1 MDRVFLFD
9 TTLRD
14 GMQGT
19 GINYTLKDKLEI
31 ARRLDEVGIDY
42 IEGGFPLANEKEA
55 AFFQQM
61 KKEPLKQARLAAF
74 GSTRKAGNKARE
86 DANLLAVLGADT
98 PVVVIVGKAWKLH
111 VEHVLATNAE
121 ENLAIFDDSIR
132 LLKAEG
138 REVIFDFEHFFDG
151 WKAHP
156 EYTRKLVETARD
168 AGADWLVPCDTNGG
182 TLADEVVEA
191 YRFLAGIPGLEGKL
205 GVHFHN
211 DLGLG
216 VANSLAGVAAGA
228 RQVQGTIN
236 GWGERC
242 GNANLCSIAPALS
255 LKMPY
260 TTRLALGRLTE
271 LSRFVSEKANMI
283 PDKRQPFVGE
293 AAFSHKAGQHAD
305 VLAKAQS
312 VQTAGF
318 TSGGM
323 MEHMD
328 PSLVG
333 NTRRILLSEL
343 AGKSTVAMKL
353 AKFGTFAK
361 NSPEV
366 TELTRILKEKESE
379 GYEYEAAEASFDL
392 LVLKVLGRY
401 RPLFELDNY
410 HLESYKTWDRDSQ
423 TVGRIFLTAHGKRC
437 MGAAVG
443 IGPVGVLDKALRN
456 ALEVVFPFVRKLTLT
471 DFSVRVLNADEAST
485 DSKVR
490 VFISWSDG
498 DVAWDTVGVHE
509 NIIEASWQA
518 LVDSFEYYALQ
529 YATGSGI
536 LEGAGR
542 EPHHG
547 ND

>member
-19 GINYTLKDKLEI
+19 GINYTLRDKLEI

-55 AFFQQM
+55 AFFQAM
-61 KKEPLKQARLAAF
+61 RKDPLKRARLAAF
-74 GSTRKAGNKARE
+74 GSTRKPANKAAE
-86 DANLLAVLGADT
+86 DANLIALLKAET
-98 PVVVIVGKAWKLH
+98 PVVVIVGKAWNLH
-111 VEHVLATNAE
+111 VEHVLGTDPE
-121 ENLAIFDDSIR
+121 KNLELIDDSLR

-138 REVIFDFEHFFDG
+138 REVIFDLEHFFDG
-151 WKAHP
+151 WKSHP
-156 EYTRKLVETARD
+156 SYTKRLIGVALA

-182 TLADEVVEA
+182 TLVTEADRV
-191 YRFLAGIPGLEGKL
+191 YRELAQIDGIAGKL

-216 VANSLAGVAAGA
+216 VANSLAGIQAGA

-242 GNANLCSIAPALS
+242 GNANLCSIAPTLS
-255 LKMPY
+255 IKLPY
-260 TTRLALGRLTE
+260 TTNLDLSRLTE

-283 PDKRQPFVGE
+283 PDKRQPFVGD
-293 AAFSHKAGQHAD
+293 AAFGHKAGQHAD
-305 VLAKAQS
+305 VLAKAASLQVS
-312 VQTAGF
+312 GF
-318 TSGGM
+318 THGGM

-328 PSLVG
+328 PALVG
-333 NTRRILLSEL
+333 NNRRILLSEL
-343 AGKSTVAMKL
+343 AGKSSVALKL
-353 AKFGTFAK
+353 GKFGTFDK
-361 NSPEV
+361 SSPEV
-366 TELTRILKEKESE
+366 AELTRILKEKENQ
-379 GYEYEAAEASFDL
+379 GYEYEAAEASFEL
-392 LVLKVLGRY
+392 LVLKVLGKY

-423 TVGRIFLTAHGKRC
+423 TVGRIFLTAEGKRF
-437 MGAAVG
+437 MGAGVG

-456 ALEVVFPFVRKLTLT
+456 ALEASFPFVRDLTLT
-471 DFSVRVLNADEAST
+471 DFSVRVLNAGEAST
-485 DSKVR
+485 DSIVR

-498 DVAWDTVGVHE
+498 VRTWDTVGVHE

-518 LVDSFEYYALQ
+518 LVDSFEYYALAFVSDSQ
-529 YATGSGI
+529 RT
-536 LEGAGR
+536 
-542 EPHHG
+542 
-547 ND
+547 

>member
-42 IEGGFPLANEKEA
+42 VEGGFPLANEKEA

-61 KKEPLKQARLAAF
+61 KKEPLKRARLAAF
-74 GSTRKAGNKARE
+74 GSTRKPGNQASSDPNIR
-86 DANLLAVLGADT
+86 ALLEAET
-98 PVVVIVGKAWKLH
+98 PVVVVVGKSWVLH
-111 VEHVLATNAE
+111 VEHVLGTTPE
-121 ENLAIFDDSIR
+121 ENLALIDDSIR

-138 REVIFDFEHFFDG
+138 REVIFDLEHFFDG

-156 EYTRKLVETARD
+156 EYSRRIVETARD

-182 TLADEVVEA
+182 TLVDEVTAA
-191 YRFLAGIPGLEGKL
+191 YRFLFTISGLEHKL

-216 VANSLAGVAAGA
+216 VANSLAGIVAGA

-242 GNANLCSIAPALS
+242 GNANLCSVAPSLS
-255 LKMPY
+255 LKLPY
-260 TTRLALGRLTE
+260 RTNLNLSRLTE
-271 LSRFVSEKANMI
+271 LSRFVGEKANLGL
-283 PDKRQPFVGE
+283 DRRQPFVGE

-305 VLAKAQS
+305 VLAKAKAFQ
-312 VQTAGF
+312 VDGF
-318 TSGGM
+318 TAGGM

-328 PSLVG
+328 PALVG

-353 AKFGTFAK
+353 GKFGAFGK

-366 TELTRILKEKESE
+366 AELTRILKEKEND
-379 GYEYEAAEASFDL
+379 GYEYEAAEASFEL

-401 RPLFELDNY
+401 RSLFELDNY

-423 TVGRIFLTAHGKRC
+423 TVGRIFLTAQGKRS

-443 IGPVGVLDKALRN
+443 VGPVGVLDKALRN
-456 ALEVVFPFVRKLTLT
+456 ALEATYPFVKRLLLT

-498 DVAWDTVGVHE
+498 QSTWDTVGVHE

-518 LVDSFEYYALQ
+518 LVDSFEHYWL
-529 YATGSGI
+529 TVVS
-536 LEGAGR
+536 LS
-542 EPHHG
+542 
-547 ND
+547 

>member
-1 MDRVFLFD
+1 MDKVFLFD

-31 ARRLDEVGIDY
+31 ARRLDETGMDY

-55 AFFQQM
+55 EFFRIL
-61 KKEPLKQARLAAF
+61 KREPLTKARLAAF
-74 GSTRKAGNKARE
+74 GSTRKPGNKAAS
-86 DANLLAVLGADT
+86 DPHVQALLAAET
-98 PVVVIVGKAWKLH
+98 PVVVIVGKAWMLH
-111 VEHVLATNAE
+111 VESVLGTTAE
-121 ENLAIFDDSIR
+121 ENLAMIDDSIR
-132 LLKAEG
+132 TLKAEG
-138 REVIFDFEHFFDG
+138 REVIFDLEHFFDG
-151 WKAHP
+151 WKVHP
-156 EYTRKLVETARD
+156 DYSRTVLQTAQD

-182 TLADEVVEA
+182 TLVSEVEA
-191 YRFLAGIPGLEGKL
+191 IYRSLAAMAGAKGRALRL
-205 GVHFHN
+205 GAHFHN
-211 DLGLG
+211 DLGVG
-216 VANSLAGVAAGA
+216 VANSLTAVEHGA

-242 GNANLCSIAPALS
+242 GNANLCSIAPSLS

-260 TTRLALGRLTE
+260 TIALDLGRLTE
-271 LSRFVSEKANMI
+271 LSRYVSEKANMI
-283 PDKRQPFVGE
+283 PDRRQPFVGE

-305 VLAKAQS
+305 VLQKAQDL
-312 VQTAGF
+312 QKAGF
-318 TSGGM
+318 THGGM

-353 AKFGTFAK
+353 GKFGAFDK
-361 NSPEV
+361 SSKEV
-366 TELTRILKEKESE
+366 AELTKLLKDKESA
-379 GYEYEAAEASFDL
+379 GYEYEAAEASFEL

-401 RPLFELDNY
+401 QQLFELDNY

-423 TVGRIFLTAHGKRC
+423 TVGRIFLTAQGKRS

-443 IGPVGVLDKALRN
+443 VGPVGVLDKALRN
-456 ALEVVFPFVRKLTLT
+456 ALEASFPFVQSLSLT
-471 DFSVRVLNADEAST
+471 DFSVRVLNADQEAS
-485 DSKVR
+485 DSRVR

-498 DVAWDTVGVHE
+498 ERTWDTVGVHE

-518 LVDSFEYYALQ
+518 LVDSFEYYWLAFIQ
-529 YATGSGI
+529 PS
-536 LEGAGR
+536 
-542 EPHHG
+542 
-547 ND
+547 

>member
-31 ARRLDEVGIDY
+31 ARRLDDCGIDY

-55 AFFQQM
+55 AFFQQI
-61 KKEPLKQARLAAF
+61 KKQPLANARLAAF
-74 GSTRKAGNKARE
+74 GSTRKPGNQAAA
-86 DANLLAVLGADT
+86 DPNLQALLGAET
-98 PVVVIVGKAWKLH
+98 PVVVIVGKAWLLH
-111 VEHVLATNAE
+111 VEHVLSTSAE
-121 ENLAIFDDSIR
+121 ENLALIDDSIR

-138 REVIFDFEHFFDG
+138 REVIFDLEHFFDG

-156 EYTRKLVETARD
+156 DYTRQVVQTARA

-182 TLADEVVEA
+182 TLVGEVTAA
-191 YRFLAGIPGLEGKL
+191 YEFLATIPGLSGHL
-205 GVHFHN
+205 GAHFHN
-211 DLGLG
+211 DLDLG
-216 VANSLAGVAAGA
+216 VANSLAAVVAGA

-242 GNANLCSIAPALS
+242 GNANLCSIAPSLS
-255 LKMPY
+255 LKLPY
-260 TTRLALGRLTE
+260 QTSLDLGRLTE

-283 PDKRQPFVGE
+283 PEKRQPFVGE
-293 AAFSHKAGQHAD
+293 AAFGHKAGQHAD
-305 VLAKAQS
+305 VLAKAQAI
-312 VQTAGF
+312 QKPGF
-318 TSGGM
+318 TFGGM

-328 PSLVG
+328 PGLVG

-343 AGKSTVAMKL
+343 AGKSTVALKL
-353 AKFGTFAK
+353 AKFGTFDK
-361 NSPEV
+361 SSREV
-366 TELTRILKEKESE
+366 AELTKILKEKENA
-379 GYEYEAAEASFDL
+379 GYEYEAAEASFEL
-392 LVLKVLGRY
+392 LVLKALGRY
-401 RPLFELDNY
+401 KPLFELDNY

-423 TVGRIFLTAHGKRC
+423 TVGRIFLTAEGKRF

-456 ALEVVFPFVRKLTLT
+456 ALEATFPFVKNLVLT
-471 DFSVRVLNADEAST
+471 DFSVRVLNAGEAST
-485 DSKVR
+485 DSQVR

-498 DVAWDTVGVHE
+498 LSAWDTVGVHE

-518 LVDSFEYYALQ
+518 LVDSFEYYALMK
-529 YATGSGI
+529 S
-536 LEGAGR
+536 
-542 EPHHG
+542 
-547 ND
+547 

>member
-31 ARRLDEVGIDY
+31 ARRLDETGIDY
-42 IEGGFPLANEKEA
+42 VEGGFPLANEKEA
-55 AFFQQM
+55 AFFQHM
-61 KKEPLKQARLAAF
+61 RKEPLAHAKLAAF
-74 GSTRKAGNKARE
+74 GSTRKPGNKAAADPNLKALL
-86 DANLLAVLGADT
+86 DAET
-98 PVVVIVGKAWKLH
+98 PVVVVVGKAWLLH
-111 VEHVLATNAE
+111 VEHVLATTPD
-121 ENLAIFDDSIR
+121 ENLRLVDDSIR
-132 LLKAEG
+132 LLKTEG
-138 REVIFDFEHFFDG
+138 REVIFDLEHFFDG
-151 WKAHP
+151 FKAHP
-156 EYTRKLVETARD
+156 DYTRRLVETACQ

-182 TLADEVVEA
+182 TLVDEVAEA
-191 YRFLAGIPGLEGKL
+191 YRFLAALPGTAGRL
-205 GVHFHN
+205 GAHFHN

-216 VANSLAGVAAGA
+216 VANSLAAVTGGA

-242 GNANLCSIAPALS
+242 GNANLCSIAPS
-255 LKMPY
+255 LTLKLPY
-260 TTRLALGRLTE
+260 TTNLLLPRLTE

-305 VLAKAQS
+305 VLQKAEALHQE
-312 VQTAGF
+312 GF

-333 NTRRILLSEL
+333 NSRRILLSEL

-353 AKFGTFAK
+353 GKFGTFDKA
-361 NSPEV
+361 SREV
-366 TELTRILKEKESE
+366 AELTRILKEKENA
-379 GYEYEAAEASFDL
+379 GYEYEAAEASFEL
-392 LVLKVLGRY
+392 LVLKVLGRFK
-401 RPLFELDNY
+401 PLFELDNY

-423 TVGRIFLTAHGKRC
+423 TVGRIFVTAQGKRS

-443 IGPVGVLDKALRN
+443 VGPVGVLHKALCN
-456 ALEVVFPFVRKLTLT
+456 ALEVTYPFVKRLELT
-471 DFSVRVLNADEAST
+471 DFSVRVLNAGEAST

-490 VFISWSDG
+490 LFISWTDG
-498 DVAWDTVGVHE
+498 NSTWDTVGVHD

-518 LVDSFEYYALQ
+518 LVDSFEYYGQLKA
-529 YATGSGI
+529 
-536 LEGAGR
+536 
-542 EPHHG
+542 
-547 ND
+547 

>member
-19 GINYTLKDKLEI
+19 GINYTLKDKIEI
-31 ARRLDEVGIDY
+31 ARRLDETGIDY

-61 KKEPLKQARLAAF
+61 KKEPLKHAKLAAF
-74 GSTRKAGNKARE
+74 GSTRKPGNAAAA
-86 DANLLAVLGADT
+86 DPNLLALLGAET
-98 PVVVIVGKAWKLH
+98 PVVVVVGKAWILH
-111 VEHVLATNAE
+111 VEHVLATTAA
-121 ENLAIFDDSIR
+121 ENLAVVGDSIR

-138 REVIFDFEHFFDG
+138 REVIFDLEHFFDG
-151 WKAHP
+151 WRAHP
-156 EYTRKLVETARD
+156 DYTRQVVETARD

-182 TLADEVVEA
+182 TLVDEVSAA
-191 YRFLAGIPGLEGKL
+191 YKFLATIPGLDGKL

-216 VANSLAGVAAGA
+216 VANSLAGITAGA

-242 GNANLCSIAPALS
+242 GNANLCSIAPSLT

-260 TTRLALGRLTE
+260 RTSLDLGRLTE
-271 LSRFVSEKANMI
+271 LSRFVSEKANLI

-305 VLAKAQS
+305 VLQKAQAL
-312 VQTAGF
+312 QQDGF

-328 PSLVG
+328 PALVG

-343 AGKSTVAMKL
+343 AGKSTVALKL
-353 AKFGTFAK
+353 GKFGNFDKT
-361 NSPEV
+361 SREV
-366 TELTRILKEKESE
+366 AELTKILKDKENA
-379 GYEYEAAEASFDL
+379 GYEYEAAEASFEL

-423 TVGRIFLTAHGKRC
+423 TVGRIFLTAGGKRS

-443 IGPVGVLDKALRN
+443 VGPVGVLDKALRN
-456 ALEVVFPFVRKLTLT
+456 ALEAAFPFVKKLVLT
-471 DFSVRVLNADEAST
+471 DFSVRVLNAGEAST

-498 DVAWDTVGVHE
+498 LVAWDTVGVHE

-518 LVDSFEYYALQ
+518 LVDSFEYFAL
-529 YATGSGI
+529 TRVETPERS
-536 LEGAGR
+536 
-542 EPHHG
+542 
-547 ND
+547 

>member
-55 AFFQQM
+55 AFFHHM
-61 KKEPLKQARLAAF
+61 KKEPLKHSRLAAF
-74 GSTRKAGNKARE
+74 GSTRKPSNKATN
-86 DANLLAVLGADT
+86 DPNLNALLGAET
-98 PVVVIVGKAWKLH
+98 PVVVVVGKAWTLH
-111 VEHVLATNAE
+111 VEHVLATSPE
-121 ENLAIFDDSIR
+121 ENLALIDDSIR

-138 REVIFDFEHFFDG
+138 REVIFDLEHFFDG

-156 EYTRKLVETARD
+156 DYTRRVVETAVQ

-182 TLADEVVEA
+182 TLVDEVTTA
-191 YRFLAGIPGLEGKL
+191 YRFLVSIPGASTRL

-216 VANSLAGVAAGA
+216 VANSLAGVIAGA

-242 GNANLCSIAPALS
+242 GNANLCSIAPSLS
-255 LKMPY
+255 LKLPY
-260 TTRLALGRLTE
+260 TTGLDLARLTE

-283 PDKRQPFVGE
+283 PDRRQPFVGE

-305 VLAKAQS
+305 VLAKAATIQKD
-312 VQTAGF
+312 GF
-318 TSGGM
+318 THGGM

-328 PSLVG
+328 PALVG

-343 AGKSTVAMKL
+343 AGKSTVALKL
-353 AKFGTFAK
+353 GKFGAFDK
-361 NSPEV
+361 SSKEV
-366 TELTRILKEKESE
+366 SELTRILKEKENQ
-379 GYEYEAAEASFDL
+379 GYEYEAAEASFEL

-401 RPLFELDNY
+401 QPLFELDNY

-423 TVGRIFLTAHGKRC
+423 TVGRIFLTAQGKRS

-443 IGPVGVLDKALRN
+443 VGPVGVLDKALRN
-456 ALEVVFPFVRKLTLT
+456 GLEAAYPFVKKLTLT
-471 DFSVRVLNADEAST
+471 DFSVRVLNAGEAST

-498 DVAWDTVGVHE
+498 ERAWDTVGVHE

-518 LVDSFEYYALQ
+518 LVDSFEYYALTQ
-529 YATGSGI
+529 V
-536 LEGAGR
+536 
-542 EPHHG
+542 
-547 ND
+547 

>member
-1 MDRVFLFD
+1 MDRVYLFD

-55 AFFQQM
+55 SFFQQM
-61 KKEPLKQARLAAF
+61 KKEPLRSAKLAAF
-74 GSTRKAGNKARE
+74 GSTRKPGNKAVS
-86 DANLLAVLGADT
+86 DPNLTALLNAET
-98 PVVVIVGKAWKLH
+98 PVVVVVGKAWLLH
-111 VEHVLATNAE
+111 VEHVLGTNGD
-121 ENLAIFDDSIR
+121 ENLALVDDSIR

-156 EYTRKLVETARD
+156 EYTRKVVETARD

-182 TLADEVVEA
+182 TLVHEVTAA
-191 YRFLAGIPGLEGKL
+191 YEFLSHISGLTGRL

-216 VANSLAGVAAGA
+216 VANSLAGILSGA

-242 GNANLCSIAPALS
+242 GNANLCSVAPSLS
-255 LKMPY
+255 LKLPFQ
-260 TTRLALGRLTE
+260 TRLDLGRLTE
-271 LSRFVSEKANMI
+271 LSRFVSEKANLI
-283 PDKRQPFVGE
+283 LDRRQPFVGE

-305 VLAKAQS
+305 VLVKAQALQ
-312 VQTAGF
+312 VDGF

-328 PSLVG
+328 PALVG

-343 AGKSTVAMKL
+343 AGKSTVALKL
-353 AKFGTFAK
+353 GKFGSFEK
-361 NSPEV
+361 NSREV
-366 TELTRILKEKESE
+366 AELTRILKEKENA
-379 GYEYEAAEASFDL
+379 GYEYEAAEASFEL
-392 LVLKVLGRY
+392 LVMKVLGRY
-401 RPLFELDNY
+401 RSLFELDNY

-423 TVGRIFLTAHGKRC
+423 TVGRIFLTAQGKRF

-443 IGPVGVLDKALRN
+443 VGPVGVLDKALRN
-456 ALEVVFPFVRKLTLT
+456 ALEATYPFVMNLVLT
-471 DFSVRVLNADEAST
+471 DFSVRVLNAGEAST

-498 DVAWDTVGVHE
+498 QSTWDTVGVHE

-518 LVDSFEYYALQ
+518 LVDSFEHYGLTRG
-529 YATGSGI
+529 TG
-536 LEGAGR
+536 R
-542 EPHHG
+542 
-547 ND
+547 

>member
-31 ARRLDEVGIDY
+31 ARRLNETGIDY

-55 AFFQQM
+55 AFFQHM
-61 KKEPLKQARLAAF
+61 KANKLTRSKLAAF
-74 GSTRKAGNKARE
+74 GSTRKPTNKASA
-86 DANLLAVLGADT
+86 DPNLAALLGAET
-98 PVVVIVGKAWKLH
+98 PVVVVVGKAWTLH
-111 VEHVLATNAE
+111 VQHVLGTGPE
-121 ENLAIFDDSIR
+121 ENLDLIGDSIR
-132 LLKAEG
+132 FLKAAG
-138 REVIFDFEHFFDG
+138 REVIFDLEHFFDG

-156 EYTRKLVETARD
+156 EYTRRVVETARD

-182 TLADEVVEA
+182 TLVEEVAAA
-191 YRFLAGIPGLEGKL
+191 YRFLAQVPGLTGKL
-205 GVHFHN
+205 GAHFHN
-211 DLGLG
+211 DLGVG
-216 VANSLAGVAAGA
+216 VANSLAAVNAGA

-242 GNANLCSIAPALS
+242 GNANLCSIAPSLTLKLPYRTELDLS
-255 LKMPY
+255 
-260 TTRLALGRLTE
+260 RLTE
-271 LSRFVSEKANMI
+271 LSRFVSEKANLI

-305 VLAKAQS
+305 VLQKAEALHE
-312 VQTAGF
+312 AGF

-328 PSLVG
+328 PALVG

-353 AKFGTFAK
+353 GKFGTFDKASK
-361 NSPEV
+361 EV
-366 TELTRILKEKESE
+366 TELTRILKEKENA
-379 GYEYEAAEASFDL
+379 GYEYEAAEASFEL

-401 RPLFELDNY
+401 KPLFELDNY

-423 TVGRIFLTAHGKRC
+423 TVGRIFLTAQGKRS

-443 IGPVGVLDKALRN
+443 VGPVGVLHKALCN
-456 ALEVVFPFVRKLTLT
+456 ALEVTYPFVKKLELT
-471 DFSVRVLNADEAST
+471 DFSVRVLNAGEAST
-485 DSKVR
+485 DSRVR
-490 VFISWSDG
+490 LFISWTDG
-498 DVAWDTVGVHE
+498 QHAWDTVGVHD

-518 LVDSFEYYALQ
+518 LVDSFEYYGQ
-529 YATGSGI
+529 MK
-536 LEGAGR
+536 AGT
-542 EPHHG
+542 
-547 ND
+547 

>member
-1 MDRVFLFD
+1 MDRVYLFD

-19 GINYTLKDKLEI
+19 GINYTLKDKVEI
-31 ARRLDEVGIDY
+31 ARRLDAVGIDY

-61 KKEPLKQARLAAF
+61 KKEPLGHARLAAF
-74 GSTRKAGNKARE
+74 GSTRKPGHRAQTDPHLQA
-86 DANLLAVLGADT
+86 LLSAET
-98 PVVVIVGKAWKLH
+98 PVVVIVGKAWLLH
-111 VEHVLATNAE
+111 VEHVLGTTADQ
-121 ENLAIFDDSIR
+121 NLELIDDSIR

-138 REVIFDFEHFFDG
+138 REVIFDLEHFFDG
-151 WKAHP
+151 WKAQP
-156 EYTRKLVETARD
+156 DYSRRVVETALA

-182 TLADEVVEA
+182 TLVDEVTEA
-191 YRFLAGIPGLEGKL
+191 YRFLATFPGVEGRL
-205 GVHFHN
+205 GAHFHN

-216 VANSLAGVAAGA
+216 VANSLAAVGAGA

-242 GNANLCSIAPALS
+242 GNANLCSVAPSLS
-255 LKMPY
+255 LKLPY
-260 TTRLALGRLTE
+260 QTSLVLERLTE
-271 LSRFVSEKANMI
+271 LSRYVSEKANMI

-293 AAFSHKAGQHAD
+293 AAFSHKAGQHVD

-312 VQTAGF
+312 LHQEGF
-318 TSGGM
+318 TQGGM

-328 PSLVG
+328 PGLVG
-333 NTRRILLSEL
+333 NSRRILLSEL

-353 AKFGTFAK
+353 GKFGVFDK
-361 NSPEV
+361 GSPQV
-366 TELTRILKEKESE
+366 AELTRILKDKENA
-379 GYEYEAAEASFDL
+379 GYEYEAAEASFEL
-392 LVLKVLGRY
+392 LVMRVLGTY
-401 RPLFELDNY
+401 HPLFELDNY

-423 TVGRIFLTAHGKRC
+423 TVGRIFLTAQGKRF
-437 MGAAVG
+437 MGAGVG
-443 IGPVGVLDKALRN
+443 VGPVGVLDSALRN
-456 ALEVVFPFVRKLTLT
+456 ALQATFPFVQKLVLT

-498 DVAWDTVGVHE
+498 VHAWDTVGVHE

-518 LVDSFEYYALQ
+518 LVDSFEYYGLRILPDAIP
-529 YATGSGI
+529 SGI
-536 LEGAGR
+536 LE
-542 EPHHG
+542 
-547 ND
+547 

>member
-1 MDRVFLFD
+1 MDQVFLFD

-31 ARRLDEVGIDY
+31 ARRLDDIGIDY

-55 AFFQQM
+55 SFFQHM
-61 KKEPLKQARLAAF
+61 KKEPLKRAKLAAF
-74 GSTRKAGNKARE
+74 GSTRKPGNKAV
-86 DANLLAVLGADT
+86 DDPNLKALLGAET
-98 PVVVIVGKAWKLH
+98 PVVVVVGKAWTLH
-111 VEHVLATNAE
+111 VDHVLSTTAE
-121 ENLAIFDDSIR
+121 ENLVLIDESIR
-132 LLKAEG
+132 LLKGEG
-138 REVIFDFEHFFDG
+138 RHVIFDLEHFFDG
-151 WKAHP
+151 WKSHP
-156 EYTRKLVETARD
+156 DYSRQVVEVALA

-182 TLADEVVEA
+182 TLVDEVTKA
-191 YRFLAGIPGLEGKL
+191 YQFLTGLPGTKGKL

-216 VANSLAGVAAGA
+216 VANSLAGVIAGA

-242 GNANLCSIAPALS
+242 GNANLCSIAPS
-255 LKMPY
+255 LTLKLPY
-260 TTRLALGRLTE
+260 RTNLDLNRLTE

-283 PDKRQPFVGE
+283 PDRRQPFVGE

-305 VLAKAQS
+305 VLVKAASIQKD
-312 VQTAGF
+312 GF
-318 TSGGM
+318 THGGM

-328 PSLVG
+328 PALVG

-343 AGKSTVAMKL
+343 AGKSTVALKL
-353 AKFGTFAK
+353 GKFGVFDKASK
-361 NSPEV
+361 EV
-366 TELTRILKEKESE
+366 AELTKILKEKENA
-379 GYEYEAAEASFDL
+379 GYEYEAAEASFEL

-401 RPLFELDNY
+401 QPLFELDNY

-423 TVGRIFLTAHGKRC
+423 TVGRIFITAQGKRS

-443 IGPVGVLDKALRN
+443 VGPVGVLDKALRN
-456 ALEVVFPFVRKLTLT
+456 GLEAAYPFVKKLTLT
-471 DFSVRVLNADEAST
+471 DFSVRVLNAGEAST

-498 DVAWDTVGVHE
+498 ESAWDTVGVHE

-518 LVDSFEYYALQ
+518 LVDSFEYYAL
-529 YATGSGI
+529 TKV
-536 LEGAGR
+536 
-542 EPHHG
+542 
-547 ND
+547 

>member
-1 MDRVFLFD
+1 MDRVYLFD

-19 GINYTLKDKLEI
+19 GINYTLKDKVDI

-55 AFFQQM
+55 EFFRIL
-61 KKEPLKQARLAAF
+61 KKEPLKRARLAAF
-74 GSTRKAGNKARE
+74 GSTRKPGNAAGSDPN
-86 DANLLAVLGADT
+86 LGALLGAET
-98 PVVVIVGKAWKLH
+98 PVVVVVGKAWMLH
-111 VEHVLATNAE
+111 VEHVLGTQGD
-121 ENLAIFDDSIR
+121 ENLAIIDDSIR
-132 LLKAEG
+132 LLKKEG
-138 REVIFDFEHFFDG
+138 REVIFDLEHFFDG

-156 EYTRKLVETARD
+156 DYTRRVVETARD

-182 TLADEVVEA
+182 TLVDEVTQA
-191 YRFLAGIPGLEGKL
+191 YRFLAGVPGLGDKI

-216 VANSLAGVAAGA
+216 VANSLAGILSGA

-242 GNANLCSIAPALS
+242 GNANLCSIAPS
-255 LKMPY
+255 LTLKLPY
-260 TTRLALGRLTE
+260 TTGLDLARLTE

-283 PDKRQPFVGE
+283 PDRRQPFVGD

-305 VLAKAQS
+305 VLAKAAAI
-312 VQTAGF
+312 QTDGF
-318 TSGGM
+318 TQGGM

-328 PSLVG
+328 PALVG

-343 AGKSTVAMKL
+343 AGKSTVVMKL
-353 AKFGTFAK
+353 GKFGSFTK

-366 TELTRILKEKESE
+366 AELTRLLKEKEHQ
-379 GYEYEAAEASFDL
+379 GYEYEAAEASFEL
-392 LVLKVLGRY
+392 LVLKALGRY
-401 RPLFELDNY
+401 QPLFELDNY

-423 TVGRIFLTAHGKRC
+423 TVGRIFLTAGGKRF
-437 MGAAVG
+437 MGAGVG

-456 ALEVVFPFVRKLTLT
+456 ALEATYPFVKKLVLT
-471 DFSVRVLNADEAST
+471 DFSVRVLNAREAST
-485 DSKVR
+485 DSQVR

-498 DVAWDTVGVHE
+498 ERTWDTVGVHE

-518 LVDSFEYYALQ
+518 LVDSFEYYALTQ
-529 YATGSGI
+529 G
-536 LEGAGR
+536 
-542 EPHHG
+542 
-547 ND
+547 

>member
-19 GINYTLKDKLEI
+19 GIHYTLKDKLEI
-31 ARRLDEVGIDY
+31 ARRLDDLGVDY

-55 AFFQQM
+55 DFFKAI
-61 KKEPLKQARLAAF
+61 KKTPLTRSRLASF
-74 GSTRKAGNKARE
+74 GSTRKPGNRAG
-86 DANLLAVLGADT
+86 DDINLRALLEAET
-98 PVVVIVGKAWKLH
+98 PAVVVVGKSWDQH
-111 VEHVLATNAE
+111 VQHVLSTTWS
-121 ENLAIFDDSIR
+121 ENLDLVADS
-132 LLKAEG
+132 LQFLKNQG
-138 REVIFDFEHFFDG
+138 REVIFDLEHFFDG

-156 EYTRKLVETARD
+156 EKTREIVEVAVA
-168 AGADWLVPCDTNGG
+168 AGADWIVPCDTNGG
-182 TLADEVVEA
+182 TLVEEVQA
-191 YRFLAGIPGLEGKL
+191 AFRFLATIPGLTSKL
-205 GVHFHN
+205 GTHFHN

-216 VANSLAGVAAGA
+216 VANSLVAVNEGA
-228 RQVQGTIN
+228 RLVQGTIN

-242 GNANLCSIAPALS
+242 GNANLCSIAPSLT

-260 TTRLALGRLTE
+260 QTDLDLERLTE
-271 LSRFVSEKANMI
+271 LSRFVSEKANLI
-283 PDKRQPFVGE
+283 PDRRQPFVGE

-305 VLAKAQS
+305 VLAKA
-312 VQTAGF
+312 AGLSPDGF
-318 TSGGM
+318 RSGGL

-343 AGKSTVAMKL
+343 AGKSTVAIKL
-353 AKFGTFAK
+353 GRFGKFDK

-366 TELTRILKEKESE
+366 TELTRILKEKERD

-392 LVLKVLGRY
+392 LVFKVLGRY
-401 RPLFELDNY
+401 RQLFELDNY
-410 HLESYKTWDRDSQ
+410 HLESYKTGDRDSQ
-423 TVGRIFLTAHGKRC
+423 TVGRIFLIAQGKRS

-443 IGPVGVLDKALRN
+443 VGPVGVLDKALRN
-456 ALEVVFPFVRKLTLT
+456 ALEVVYPFVTRLTLT

-490 VFISWSDG
+490 VFVSWSDG
-498 DVAWDTVGVHE
+498 ETAWDTVGVHE

-518 LVDSFEYYALQ
+518 LVDSFEYYALIH
-529 YATGSGI
+529 AVGVLPLT
-536 LEGAGR
+536 
-542 EPHHG
+542 
-547 ND
+547 